1 MSAVSELIVREFF
14 EALGYQVC
22 QPCKHLV
29 GGRAK
34 RPEEEA
40 DLLIRHPMI
49 AETRIPEHVLW
60 TTDDLQHIGQAI
72 VCIYGWHAERIY
84 PAMLENLPEIV
95 RFAAPEALRAAHRNL
110 GSDQAATILCL
121 PKLPASAELKHRL
134 LSRLREKGVHGVL
147 VFRSILLT
155 LIHRVDPAKN
165 YDKSDVLQMIRIL
178 KIYDLLQSSQLELFA
193 RRQSRRR
200 RKGAGD
206 IGRA

>member
-1 MSAVSELIVREFF
+1 MSAISELIVREYF

-40 DLLIRHPMI
+40 DLLIRHPGI
-49 AETRIPEHVLW
+49 AETRIPAHVLW
-60 TTDDLQHIGQAI
+60 TAEDLRNIGQAV

-121 PKLPASAELKHRL
+121 PKLPASAELKQRL
-134 LSRLREKGVHGVL
+134 LSQLREKGVHGVL
-147 VFRSILLT
+147 GFRNILQT

-193 RRQSRRR
+193 RRQPRRR
-200 RKGAGD
+200 RKGAAD
-206 IGRA
+206 LGRA

>member
-1 MSAVSELIVREFF
+1 MSAVSETIVREFF

-34 RPEEEA
+34 RPDEEA
-40 DLLIRHPMI
+40 DLLIRHPAI
-49 AETRIPEHVLW
+49 AELRIPEHVLW
-60 TTDDLQHIGQAI
+60 TADDLQTISQAV

-95 RFAAPEALRAAHRNL
+95 RFAAPEALRAARMKL

-121 PKLPASAELKHRL
+121 PNLPASADLKDRL
-134 LSRLREKGVHGVL
+134 LSRLREKGVNGVL
-147 VFRSILLT
+147 CFRAILQT
-155 LIHRVDPAKN
+155 LIKQVDAAKN
-165 YDKSDVLQMIRIL
+165 YDKSDVLQMIRIM

-193 RRQSRRR
+193 RRKASRR
-200 RKGAGD
+200 RKGVPDLGSA
-206 IGRA
+206 